1 MGSSPTTRT
10 KRPKRSFLFGGTFV
24 LCTTNAKAF
33 GTHTVWL
40 APVSPCPSAESS
52 SHLTARPTTRTKRPK
67 RSFLFGG
74 TFVLCTT
81 NAKAFGT
88 HTVWLAPVSPCPSA
102 ESSSHLTARPTTR
115 TKRPKRSFLFGEII
129 LQQYSQTI
137 TTFKFSQYDVFITQF

>member
-1 MGSSPTTRT
+1 MWRNGRRTGLKILRRQLRVGSSPTTRT

-67 RSFLFGG
+67 RVF
-74 TFVLCTT
+74 FVWWDFCALHNKCKSIW
-81 NAKAFGT
+81 NPHRVAGAR
-88 HTVWLAPVSPCPSA
+88 LPLPVC
-102 ESSSHLTARPTTR
+102 
-115 TKRPKRSFLFGEII
+115 GV
-129 LQQYSQTI
+129 
-137 TTFKFSQYDVFITQF
+137 KFSLDCTSHHPHQKT